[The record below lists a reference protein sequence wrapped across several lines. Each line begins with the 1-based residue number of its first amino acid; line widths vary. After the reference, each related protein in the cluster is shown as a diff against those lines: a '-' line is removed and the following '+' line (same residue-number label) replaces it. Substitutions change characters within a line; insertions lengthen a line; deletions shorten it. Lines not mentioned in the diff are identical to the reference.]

1 MFNFQPLNDNVLL
14 KSEPK
19 KETTYS
25 GIIIPDSAKNDQQ
38 KAEVVAIPPGSGEDL
53 AVGDT
58 VLFNQNNV
66 TEIKDG
72 DTLYLVLPFTS
83 IIGKFVEVD
92 AI

>member
-14 KSEPK
+14 KIEAK

-53 AVGDT
+53 SVGDT